1 MGRRGIL
8 VGLIVSVPLV
18 MGSASAFAAVY
29 PNGGTTPTT
38 VRVEAA
44 TAVAPATVDPASSGS
59 TLPFTGGDVAGL
71 AATGVSAIGVGLLL
85 TRRSRRSS

>member
-1 MGRRGIL
+1 MGRRGIVIGL
-8 VGLIVSVPLV
+8 VVSVLLL
-18 MGSASAFAAVY
+18 MGSTSAWAAVY

-44 TAVAPATVDPASSGS
+44 TAVAPATVEPTPSGS
-59 TLPFTGGDVAGL
+59 TLPFTGGDVATL
-71 AATGVSAIGVGLLL
+71 AATGVTAIGVGLLL